1 MHWCLETMAMEQ
13 TSFTEG
19 TNVNI
24 KCNNSKETVF
34 NIIREK
40 IIKSIESPELLL
52 SKQEDVNLRSN
63 LAYIP
68 FFRNYMNDSLRTNVF
83 VRFQPETIACACIY
97 LAARALQVR
106 INFSSVCY
114 GFYH

>member
-40 IIKSIESPELLL
+40 IIKSIESPKLLL
-52 SKQEDVNLRSN
+52 SKQKDVNLRSN